1 VDHVSSSARPIVVAG
16 DWHGDLQWAR
26 QVIRAAHAAGA
37 KTILHVGD
45 LGVLWPGRGKGR
57 FDAKLDRYLDAFNMD
72 LFFADGNH
80 DNHVELRALEVG
92 PDGLAAVL
100 PRIKYL
106 PRAGRTVVQGIR
118 IGALGGAYSVDHP
131 WRTPG
136 VDWWPG
142 VEEVAPQD
150 VEKLIAGGPVDILL
164 AHDVP
169 AAVELQSKWDDLD
182 ADTIAQA
189 QVSRDL
195 LQNAVDTLRPPNVFS
210 GHWHIRRT
218 EFIHHVSGE
227 ETRVDVMD
235 MDGSREGNAVLVRP
249 GERLLIEPLIVGG
262 AGS

>member
-1 VDHVSSSARPIVVAG
+1 MDHVSSSARPIVVAG

-57 FDAKLDRYLDAFNMD
+57 LDAKLDRYLDAFNMD

-80 DNHVELRALEVG
+80 DNHVELRALGGGSRRACGGVAADKVFAARR
-92 PDGLAAVL
+92 PDRRPGHSDRS
-100 PRIKYL
+100 PR
-106 PRAGRTVVQGIR
+106 RGI
-118 IGALGGAYSVDHP
+118 LGGSSLEDS
-131 WRTPG
+131 RRG
-136 VDWWPG
+136 L
-142 VEEVAPQD
+142 VARRRGGGTSGR
-150 VEKLIAGGPVDILL
+150 EKLIAGGPVDILL

-169 AAVELQSKWDDLD
+169 AAVELQSKWDDLE

-195 LQNAVDTLRPPNVFS
+195 LQNAVDALRPPNVFS